1 MVDGCWKWAKGR
13 RAKNSITDSIIWM
26 QNQQNN
32 VHIYYYVPVLK
43 NDFAWDAIS
52 VSSFL
57 DHHPPIE
64 RVPSAHCFYANE
76 LCDYVV
82 SKSLDDAYII
92 VQFYF
97 ALARDNGMLIM
108 HANRVIITT
117 ISINFIFAPLNVK
130 GHKPKSTVKQNCTK
144 PQFIQA
150 SCSFW
155 VDSTKK

>member
-43 NDFAWDAIS
+43 NCFCLRRNIS
-52 VSSFL
+52 FIIPGPSSSN
-57 DHHPPIE
+57 
-64 RVPSAHCFYANE
+64 RACAHCFYANE
-76 LCDYVV
+76 LCEYVV